1 MVMKKIFLATF
12 AGLALL
18 GSNAVL
24 AKPDAILIKE
34 ATKNVV
40 TVSKAKTL
48 ADESGVNLTGNNLKH
63 NAGDPFEVKDAN
75 GSNVID
81 NDDDLWKPLQLK
93 AGDKVRIV
101 GEVDTHR
108 VKPTDI
114 EVFKIERIK

>member
-1 MVMKKIFLATF
+1 MKKIFLATLT
-12 AGLALL
+12 GLALL

-24 AKPDAILIKE
+24 AKPDAVLLKE

-48 ADESGVNLTGNNLKH
+48 ADESGVTLTGTIVKH
-63 NAGDPFEVKDAN
+63 IAGDHFEFKDTT
-75 GSNVID
+75 GSIVID
-81 NDDDLWKPLQLK
+81 VDDDLWKPLQLK
-93 AGDKVRIV
+93 AGDKVRVV

-114 EVFKIERIK
+114 EVFKIERVK

>member
-1 MVMKKIFLATF
+1 MKKIFLATF
-12 AGLALL
+12 TGLALL

-24 AKPDAILIKE
+24 AKPDATLIKE

-48 ADESGVNLTGNNLKH
+48 ADESGVTLTGTIVKH
-63 NAGDPFEVKDAN
+63 IAGDHFEFKDAT
-75 GSNVID
+75 GSIVID
-81 NDDDLWKPLQLK
+81 IDDDLWKPLQLK

-114 EVFKIERIK
+114 EVFKIERVK